1 MIVPLKRRD
10 CLGSFCTGFF
20 ISLRWIHGL
29 NKRGAGDEREARV
42 GDDGNE
48 CRGDGGRLPYR
59 NIPLSGSKEN
69 VRLRCLN

>member
-1 MIVPLKRRD
+1 MIVSLKRRNCRD
-10 CLGSFCTGFF
+10 SFCTGFF
-20 ISLRWIHGL
+20 ISLRWIHDL